1 MKTKINITLII
12 SILALAISSFLF
24 FSYSKENTDKSNRSL
39 PETQADISGLKIA
52 YIDADSIMVHYLLV
66 KELMSALDSRGAELE
81 NDLQQ
86 KQKLYEKDAAYFQ
99 EQVRK
104 GSISEESATAIYEK
118 LMQKQQELMNLRDK
132 YTQEVGYMES
142 QMNKQLLDNVA
153 DFLDRNNNFQY
164 DYILNYSYT
173 GDILLKNPKFN
184 ITDSVI
190 EGLNKEYIQNNNEK

>member
-1 MKTKINITLII
+1 MKTKANITLVI
-12 SILALAISSFLF
+12 SILALAISSLLF
-24 FSYSKENTDKSNRSL
+24 FLNSKENKAATSL
-39 PETQADISGLKIA
+39 PVTQTDASGLKIA

-66 KELMSALDSRGAELE
+66 EKLMSALESRGLELE
-81 NDLQQ
+81 KDLQQ

-99 EQVRK
+99 EQVKK
-104 GSISEESATAIYEK
+104 GSISEESANTIYEK

-132 YTQEVGYMES
+132 YAQEVGYLES
-142 QMNKQLLDNVA
+142 QMNKQLLDNVS
-153 DFLDRNNNFQY
+153 DYLERNNNFQY

-184 ITDSVI
+184 ITDSVV